1 MKKISLLFLLLV
13 FNATAQSVGSYLF
26 NQSTEIYTPII
37 GSNSSAEGDDGI
49 EDAIPIGF
57 NFNFGGSVYT
67 TFSISTNGFIRLG
80 NPILNQSWVNT
91 LSTTNSQS
99 PMIAVCWDDHNRTT
113 GSIQYAVSGTSPS
126 RVLSIGWDSINIGNG
141 GNVSATQFGSFK
153 MNLRETSGVIEFVY
167 GSTMN
172 LAGGF
177 TASIGLNDLT
187 SFLSISPISAT
198 AASSNV
204 TANNNV
210 NSTQFLLGQ
219 KFTFT
224 PSPQCSGTPDPG
236 NTIASLTSICEGF
249 PFDLSLQNQ
258 LESFGISYQWQR
270 STSGINYVDIVDENN
285 ITLTTSQTVG
295 TFYRCVVSC
304 GTSSNSSTPIEVV
317 MNNPSQCFCF
327 PSYTNGKTDGDLI
340 SNVVLTG
347 TSLSNNTGAAPV
359 NPFYTYFSGQPNLTA
374 TLQAGYD
381 YVLNVT
387 VGTYQQQNV
396 AVWIDFNDDTN
407 FDADERVGYTSSEIG
422 SNETGVFTLNIPCG
436 AIAGLHRMRIRDV
449 YDLEASTID
458 PCENYG
464 YGETEDYDVTIELPT
479 GCQAPSGL
487 AISSLSSTSAE
498 LLWTAG
504 CNQSSWDVHYTLT
517 GGGPPLSTPSNMGV
531 AIPFSLTGL
540 IPLTAYEFYVR
551 AVCSESSTSSWSGP
565 FLFSTLPVAVAN
577 DDCETAVALNI
588 GTTFEENAVIGTNV
602 GATKTIGPPNP
613 TCAIFGFGGDVWY
626 SVVAPPDGNLT
637 LEVRQDPGSPFID
650 SGLNAFSGSCS
661 GLTTIG
667 CSDDEGIGGF
677 SILNLTGLA
686 PGETV
691 YARVWEFANDT
702 FGTFQ
707 FSAYSPTLATNTF
720 NESDLTVYPNP
731 VKDILTLSLARNIK
745 NVTILNLLGQ
755 EVVTKE
761 VNDNFFQIDLS
772 HLSAGAYLLRITTNN
787 QQKNIKIIKE

>member
-1 MKKISLLFLLLV
+1 MKKITLLLFLIFLKA
-13 FNATAQSVGSYLF
+13 NAQSVGGYLF
-26 NQSTEIYTPII
+26 SQSTESYTSVSGI
-37 GSNSSAEGDDGI
+37 NSTAAGDDGLQNNI
-49 EDAIPIGF
+49 SIGF
-57 NFNFGGSVYT
+57 AFNYGGETYT

-80 NPILNQSWVNT
+80 NDIVNQSWVNG
-91 LSTTNSQS
+91 LSLTNNQS
-99 PMIAVCWDDHNRTT
+99 PMIAAFWDDHNRTT
-113 GSIQYAVSGTSPS
+113 GSIQYFVSGTAPN
-126 RVLSIGWDSINIGNG
+126 RVLSVGWDSINIGNG
-141 GNVSATQFGSFK
+141 GNVSATAFGSFK
-153 MNLRETSGVIEFVY
+153 MSLQETSGIIEFVY
-167 GSTMN
+167 GPTMN
-172 LAGGF
+172 LGGGL

-187 SFLSISPISAT
+187 SFLSISPTSAI
-198 AASSNV
+198 ASSSN
-204 TANNNV
+204 TLADNAIG
-210 NSTQFLLGQ
+210 STTFLLGQ

-224 PSPQCSGTPDPG
+224 PVPQCSGTPEPG
-236 NTIASLTSICEGF
+236 NTIASLTTICEGF

-258 LESFGISYQWQR
+258 IESFGISYQWQS
-270 STSGINYVDIVDENN
+270 STTGINYVDIADENN
-285 ITLTTSQTVG
+285 ATLTTSQTVG

-304 GTSSNSSTPIEVV
+304 GASSNASTPVEVV

-347 TSLSNNTGAAPV
+347 TSLSNNTGTAPV

-374 TLQAGYD
+374 TLQAGYN

-396 AVWIDFNDDTN
+396 AVWIDFNDDTI
-407 FDADERVGYTSSEIG
+407 FTIDERVGYTTAEIG

-436 AIAGLHRMRIRDV
+436 AAAGIHRMRIRDV
-449 YDLEASTID
+449 YNQEAINID

-479 GCQAPSGL
+479 GCQAPYGL
-487 AISSLSSTSAE
+487 AIGSVNSTSAE

-504 CNQSSWDVHYTLT
+504 CNQSIWDVHYTLA
-517 GGGPPLSTPSNMGV
+517 GGGLPSGAPTNLGV
-531 AIPFSLTGL
+531 VIPFSVTGL
-540 IPLTAYEFYVR
+540 IPFTAYEFYVR
-551 AVCSESSTSSWSGP
+551 AVCSDSSTSSWSGP
-565 FLFSTLPVAVAN
+565 FSFSTLPVAVAN

-588 GTTFEENAVIGTNV
+588 GTTFEENSVIGTNV

-637 LEVRQDPGSPFID
+637 LEVRQDPGSLFID
-650 SGLNAFSGSCS
+650 SGLTAFSGSCS

-677 SILNLTGLA
+677 SILNLTGLT

-707 FSAYSPTLATNTF
+707 FSAYSPTLAMNTF
-720 NESDLTVYPNP
+720 NQSGLKVYPNP
-731 VKDILTLSLARNIK
+731 VKDILTLSSINSITK
-745 NVTILNLLGQ
+745 VTIYNLLGQ
-755 EVVTKE
+755 EVVSKA
-761 VNDNFFQIDLS
+761 VIGNDIQIDLS
-772 HLSAGAYLLRITTNN
+772 DLSTGTYIAKINAASQSKT
-787 QQKNIKIIKE
+787 IKIIKE